1 MADDWKARIEWVVRE
16 QFGGSRAKAAR
27 AMGVSGEQMRLYLKG
42 SKPGPEVLASLLAK
56 KPHISARY
64 LLTGEGP
71 RTVKP
76 IDSDLYAAGQR
87 DVARAVLRRLTAL
100 IAELESQYGPSARHE
115 GEEPPAEDSLR
126 AARLSGDAEHP
137 SPAVEPGRRP
147 GHAGAPRAQ

>member
-1 MADDWKARIEWVVRE
+1 MKRQVHYSRPKHSWQGGRSMADDWKARIEWVVRE

-42 SKPGPEVLASLLAK
+42 AKPGPEVLASLLAK
-56 KPHISARY
+56 RPHISARY

-76 IDSDLYAAGQR
+76 IDYDLYAAGQR

-100 IAELESQYGPSARHE
+100 IAELESQYGPSARQE
-115 GEEPPAEDSLR
+115 
-126 AARLSGDAEHP
+126 
-137 SPAVEPGRRP
+137 
-147 GHAGAPRAQ
+147 